1 MSSTVELM
9 AAAIDRAA
17 LSAGPLSEPP
27 AGCPLPRTTWQAILR
42 SRRMRVFDWMIDAGF
57 RLLNLLPQ
65 ANTCFLALAER
76 CELQHKYSVPRNL
89 WLSLRDNIEDDRG
102 WLNAIAETE
111 ILLVE
116 VREARSFPNLPEGE
130 TDIVAL
136 AKGVRL
142 TQLEPETLL
151 LHDLIPQ
158 HSIPATAAAVQL
170 AQLRQRFPQR
180 QAVLQNILFV
190 PGWGE
195 EPEGKLI
202 QIDCRVA
209 SALMVAVDGGLSV
222 ADVGERIGSE
232 NLQNLVEIGAIA
244 RCDR

>member
-1 MSSTVELM
+1 MSSAVELM
-9 AAAIDRAA
+9 AAVIDHAA
-17 LSAGPLSEPP
+17 LSAGPLPEPP
-27 AGCPLPRTTWQAILR
+27 PGCPLPRTTWHAILR

-57 RLLNLLPQ
+57 RLLNVLPQ
-65 ANTCFLALAER
+65 ASTCFLTLAER

-89 WLSLRDNIEDDRG
+89 WLSLRDDIEDDRG

-116 VREARSFPNLPEGE
+116 VREPRSFPDLPQGE
-130 TDIVAL
+130 ADIVTL
-136 AKGVRL
+136 ATGVRL

-151 LHDLIPQ
+151 LHDLVPQ
-158 HSIPATAAAVQL
+158 HSIPATVAAAQM
-170 AQLRQRFPQR
+170 AQLRERFPQR
-180 QAVLQNILFV
+180 QPVLQNTLVV

-202 QIDCRVA
+202 QVDQTVA
-209 SALMVAVDGGLSV
+209 SALMAAADGGLSV
-222 ADVGERIGSE
+222 ADIGNRIGTE
-232 NLQNLVEIGAIA
+232 YLQNLIEIGALA